1 MQAHSRKT
9 FTLIE
14 LLVVIAIIAVLAAL
28 LLPAL
33 GKARDAA
40 KRIACLSNLRQ
51 VAMGYTAYAG
61 DHGRYPAHA
70 YEAQTEDQG
79 GIWWPTMIARLD
91 PDTGPAW
98 DGRDMLRPY
107 FSINLLQ
114 CPVIGGIDLDDEPSG
129 TDRIYGTYFL
139 APGAWGDGTG
149 TPGGAFNYTSTWTHP
164 ADSYTFNG
172 HDLSVLAGD
181 QLYYAYSG
189 STLPNPNLQRVNHAT
204 GGTFEISEPD
214 PSSASWTGW
223 WTRGYIT
230 GNQPDLRRE
239 YHANYVFADGSAA
252 GYRGDD
258 PDLIEIN
265 GRHPTNE
272 GTFLIPAR

>member
-1 MQAHSRKT
+1 MQPHSTKS

-14 LLVVIAIIAVLAAL
+14 LLVVIAIIAILASM

-33 GKARDAA
+33 GDAREAA
-40 KRIACLSNLRQ
+40 RRSACLNNLRQ
-51 VAMGYTAYAG
+51 VAIGYTLYA
-61 DHGRYPAHA
+61 DDNGRYPAHA
-70 YEAQTEDQG
+70 YESQS

-91 PDTGPAW
+91 PDTGPTW

-107 FSINLLQ
+107 FTPNLLQ

-149 TPGGAFNYTSTWTHP
+149 TPGGGFNYTSTWTQP

-172 HDLSVLAGD
+172 HDLTVLAGD
-181 QLYYAYSG
+181 QIYYSYSS
-189 STLPNPNLQRVNHAT
+189 STLHLPNLQRINHAT
-204 GGTFEISEPD
+204 DGMFEISEPNAGD
-214 PSSASWTGW
+214 DW
-223 WTRGYIT
+223 WTRGYIA
-230 GNQPDLRRE
+230 GGVPDLRRE

-265 GRHPTNE
+265 GRHPAAQ